1 MTSISTIPEQS
12 GNEVPRP
19 QLVISAADSDDGW
32 IRKIAYL
39 PDGRVVTG
47 SKSGAV
53 RVWNLQT
60 GEREG
65 TSIREHEDE
74 VWDLAVTRDGARI
87 ISGDINGQVKV
98 WDVKSHKLV
107 KAWTHRK
114 IFPVIAISPDD
125 RLIAVGG
132 WPVGIYTTEG
142 EQVNSIEIH
151 HTVIALSFSPD
162 GNLNKLAC
170 GTKNDIRV
178 YDINTG
184 TPVLDPLKGHED
196 LVRSVLWSRD
206 GSKLF
211 SASHDKTIRCWNS
224 GTGKQTGQPW
234 TGHTDRI
241 SSLSL
246 SPDGTLLAS
255 ASWDKTVRFWDTAYG
270 RPIRQHLQHDVSAR
284 SVCFSPSGEFV
295 ASGDEGGNIYQ
306 WRVSQ
311 LDSGEC
317 QVIIMTHI
325 RPHHS
330 RPLFSRPIDDPR

>member
-1 MTSISTIPEQS
+1 MANTVPEQS
-12 GNEVPRP
+12 DNNAPRP
-19 QLVISAADSDDGW
+19 QLVISAADDDDR
-32 IRKIAYL
+32 IRKVAYL

-47 SKSGAV
+47 SMSGAV

-60 GEREG
+60 GEQEG
-65 TSIREHEDE
+65 TSMEHGSDI
-74 VWDLAVTRDGARI
+74 WGLAVTRDGAKI
-87 ISGDINGQVKV
+87 ISSDIDVKINV
-98 WDVKSHKLV
+98 WDVKLHKLV
-107 KAWTHRK
+107 KTWTHQGY
-114 IFPVIAISPDD
+114 PVVTISPDD
-125 RLIAVGG
+125 RFIVVGG
-132 WPVGIYTTEG
+132 WTVGIYTTEG
-142 EQVNSIEIH
+142 EPVNSIE
-151 HTVIALSFSPD
+151 VGRDFWPLSFSPD
-162 GNLNKLAC
+162 GNKLAC
-170 GTKNDIRV
+170 GTEDDIHI
-178 YDINTG
+178 YDVKTG
-184 TPVLDPLKGHED
+184 TLVLDPLKGHED

-211 SASHDKTIRCWNS
+211 SASNDKTIRCWNS

-306 WRVSQ
+306 WHVSQ

-330 RPLFSRPIDDPR
+330 RPLFSRPIDDPRWFSCTE